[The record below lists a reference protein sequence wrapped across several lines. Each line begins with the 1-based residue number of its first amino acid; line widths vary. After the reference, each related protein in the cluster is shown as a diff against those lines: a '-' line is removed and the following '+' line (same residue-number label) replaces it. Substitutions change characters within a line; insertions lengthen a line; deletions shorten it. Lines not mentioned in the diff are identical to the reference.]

1 MHIHVLP
8 QCSLRFFSHS
18 PTKVNIKIYPDN
30 KNQVFSFSAK
40 RERLIVAIGRY
51 YCFSYDKEGNKWSYM
66 PKITY

>member
-1 MHIHVLP
+1 MFIALH
-8 QCSLRFFSHS
+8 FFSF
-18 PTKVNIKIYPDN
+18 PTTKVNIKIYPDN
-30 KNQVFSFSAK
+30 KKPRIFVFSAK